1 MRRAPSNLTSI
12 AKQSERAQD
21 SPPEVG
27 IPKAVR
33 NAGGIEYE
41 INTEDLGKTRLTSGN
56 YAGQTLRE
64 IIGSIAG
71 KSHLATIFQLVPNDL
86 KRAIAHTI
94 DTD

>member
-1 MRRAPSNLTSI
+1 MRRAPSNLTNI
-12 AKQSERAQD
+12 AKQSERAEAA
-21 SPPEVG
+21 PPEVG
-27 IPKAVR
+27 IPRAVK

-41 INTEDLGKTRLTSGN
+41 INNEDQGKTRLTSGQ

-64 IIGSIAG
+64 IIGSNAG
-71 KSHLATIFQLVPNDL
+71 RSHLASIFQLVPNDL